1 MKKTKVLLKEKIKRR
16 SHDFFNSSNSEII
29 KSHKRVLEVE
39 KKENNKIS
47 FNEYKKHNQNIGE
60 KLKDL
65 IDIFYYST
73 RFREPNRSSKNIL
86 ESIIYET
93 LEKSREIVLESNRVK
108 LESYTETLLEY
119 LLEAKKFKVIYENPR
134 NEMEELINKTVLDL
148 QEKKEINTINR
159 THYMNLEEFLEEK
172 EIKNRDIMMIHLS
185 NGNTLEETARLY
197 GVTRERVRQILK
209 GIYIKIRMCGGV
221 KEEKYIHLMQY
232 DFTAEIFSKIFNKKE
247 YVYNYLKYINDHENK
262 TRATKSKRNLVE
274 LLEEGILSESQEEV
288 LKEILSNEYIFFDE
302 NKILKKE
309 IGEIL
314 DYLIAQI
321 GEQFTIEEFLNKY
334 TKFINNYGII
344 LNTSIK
350 NIRNL
355 EGLLLRRKNIIS
367 SFGKKYRYYEYSEET
382 VDFFYEELD
391 FDSYNNLVIST
402 LKIFEDNK
410 TLMEL
415 TDIKNEYELHNFLKK
430 TNRIDNIK
438 YNKMPMIEIGE
449 SNYFNQIKLLMIQ
462 YSGISKYE
470 FSKIVESEYG
480 IRQETFLGS
489 MQEEIK
495 KYIVDDKIKIVGKK
509 LSEENIIKI
518 KSSLTENFYNKDEIV
533 KYLKVLGIDYE
544 ELLFHENIAALGFTV
559 TNSYIFTKKINNIS
573 DYLEDILLEN
583 NFCNLSSV
591 KKKVPRGSGFEAVFY
606 KLRQRYKLLKINE
619 NKYLKIEYLN
629 QFGVTEETIIDFL
642 KKISKTDIKYYNTF
656 LLKNKNFNHEI
667 FNLGYDDYFYDE
679 IIKVSKKKEYILL
692 NNNNVI
698 FVNEIEKGVDYFKEF
713 VKEKLEGKAFINIYD
728 LIEKF
733 EKKFGF
739 KDLKEA
745 KIIEKIRKSGFY
757 YTGITGNI
765 YKDIYEYKE
774 RIMKLQGD
782 E

>member
-1 MKKTKVLLKEKIKRR
+1 MKKRKVLLKEKIKRR
-16 SHDFFNSSNSEII
+16 RNDFFNSSNLEII

-73 RFREPNRSSKNIL
+73 RFREPNKSSENIL

-93 LEKSREIVLESNRVK
+93 LEKSREIVLESNRGK

-148 QEKKEINTINR
+148 QEKKEVNTINR
-159 THYMNLEEFLEEK
+159 THYMNLEDFLEEK
-172 EIKNRDIMMIHLS
+172 QIKNRDIMMIHLS

-209 GIYIKIRMCGGV
+209 KIYNKIENFGGV
-221 KEEKYIHLMQY
+221 REEKYIHLMQY
-232 DFTAEIFSKIFNKKE
+232 DFTEEKFSKIFNEKK
-247 YVYNYLKYINDHENK
+247 YVYHYLKYLSNSNK
-262 TRATKSKRNLVE
+262 SVDTKSKKKLVE
-274 LLEEGILSESQEEV
+274 LLDEGILSENQEEE
-288 LKEILSNEYIFFDE
+288 LKEILSKEYIFLDE
-302 NKILKKE
+302 NKSLKKE
-309 IGEIL
+309 TGEIL
-314 DYLIAQI
+314 DYLLTQNE
-321 GEQFTIEEFLNKY
+321 EQFTIEEFLNKY
-334 TKFINNYGII
+334 IKFLNNHDIT
-344 LNTSIK
+344 LNTNIE

-367 SFGKKYRYYEYSEET
+367 SFGKKHRYYKYSEDT
-382 VDFFYEELD
+382 IDFFYEELD
-391 FDSYNNLVIST
+391 FDGYNNLIIST

-430 TNRIDNIK
+430 TNRRDNIK

-449 SNYFNQIKLLMIQ
+449 SDYLNQIKLLMSQ
-462 YSGISKYE
+462 YSGVSRHE
-470 FSKIVESEYG
+470 FSEIVESEYG

-495 KYIVDDKIKIVGKK
+495 KYIVDDKIKFIGKK
-509 LSEENIIKI
+509 IPEEVIMKI
-518 KSSLTENFYNKDEIV
+518 KSNLTENFYSKDEIV
-533 KYLKVLGIDYE
+533 KYLKEIEIDYE
-544 ELLFHENIAALGFTV
+544 ELIFHENIASLGFTV
-559 TNSYIFTKKINNIS
+559 TNNYIFTKKIDNMS
-573 DYLEDILLEN
+573 EYLEEILLKKD
-583 NFCNLSSV
+583 FCTLNSV

-606 KLRQRYKLLKINE
+606 KLRQGYKLLKINE

-642 KKISKTDIKYYNTF
+642 QKISETDIKYYNTF
-656 LLKNKNFNHEI
+656 SLKNKNFNHEI
-667 FNLGYDDYFYDE
+667 FNLEYDDYFYDE

-713 VKEKLEGKAFINIYD
+713 VKEKLERKAFINIYD
-728 LIEKF
+728 LIGNFEEKF
-733 EKKFGF
+733 GL

-757 YTGITGNI
+757 YTNITGNI
-765 YKDIYEYKE
+765 YKNIYEYKE
-774 RIMKLQGD
+774 RIMKL
-782 E
+782 

>member
-1 MKKTKVLLKEKIKRR
+1 MKKRKVLLKEKIKRR
-16 SHDFFNSSNSEII
+16 RNDFFNSSNLEII

-73 RFREPNRSSKNIL
+73 RFREPNKSSENIL

-93 LEKSREIVLESNRVK
+93 LEKSREIVLESNRGK

-148 QEKKEINTINR
+148 QEKKEVNTINR
-159 THYMNLEEFLEEK
+159 THYMNLEDFLEEK
-172 EIKNRDIMMIHLS
+172 QIKNRDIMMIHLS

-209 GIYIKIRMCGGV
+209 KIYNKIENFGGV
-221 KEEKYIHLMQY
+221 REEKYIHLMQY
-232 DFTAEIFSKIFNKKE
+232 DFTEEKFSKIFNEKK
-247 YVYNYLKYINDHENK
+247 YVYYYLKYLSNSNK
-262 TRATKSKRNLVE
+262 SVDTKSKKKLVE
-274 LLEEGILSESQEEV
+274 LLDEGILSENQEEA
-288 LKEILSNEYIFFDE
+288 LKEILSKEYIFLDE
-302 NKILKKE
+302 NKSLKKE
-309 IGEIL
+309 TGEIL
-314 DYLIAQI
+314 DYLLTQNE
-321 GEQFTIEEFLNKY
+321 EQFTIEEFLNKY
-334 TKFINNYGII
+334 IKFLNNHDIT
-344 LNTSIK
+344 LNTNIE

-367 SFGKKYRYYEYSEET
+367 SFGKKHRYYKYSEDT
-382 VDFFYEELD
+382 IDFFYEELD
-391 FDSYNNLVIST
+391 FDGYNNLIIST

-430 TNRIDNIK
+430 TNRRDNIK

-449 SNYFNQIKLLMIQ
+449 SDYLNQIKLLMSQ
-462 YSGISKYE
+462 YSGVSRHE
-470 FSKIVESEYG
+470 FSEIVESEYG

-495 KYIVDDKIKIVGKK
+495 KYIVDDKIKFIGKK
-509 LSEENIIKI
+509 IPEEVIMKI
-518 KSSLTENFYNKDEIV
+518 KSNLTENFYSKDEIV
-533 KYLKVLGIDYE
+533 KYLKEIEIDYE
-544 ELLFHENIAALGFTV
+544 ELIFHENIASLGFTV
-559 TNSYIFTKKINNIS
+559 TNNYIFTKKIDNMS
-573 DYLEDILLEN
+573 EYLEEILLKKD
-583 NFCNLSSV
+583 FCTLNSV

-606 KLRQRYKLLKINE
+606 KLRQGYKLLKINE

-642 KKISKTDIKYYNTF
+642 QKISETDIKYYNTF
-656 LLKNKNFNHEI
+656 SLKNKNFNHEI
-667 FNLGYDDYFYDE
+667 FNLEYDDYFYDE

-713 VKEKLEGKAFINIYD
+713 VKEKLERKAFINIYD
-728 LIEKF
+728 LIGNFEEKF
-733 EKKFGF
+733 GL

-757 YTGITGNI
+757 YTNITGNI
-765 YKDIYEYKE
+765 YKNIYEYKE
-774 RIMKLQGD
+774 RIMKL
-782 E
+782 

>member
-1 MKKTKVLLKEKIKRR
+1 MKKRKVLLKEKIKRR
-16 SHDFFNSSNSEII
+16 RNDFFNSSNLEII

-73 RFREPNRSSKNIL
+73 RFREPNKSSENIL

-93 LEKSREIVLESNRVK
+93 LEKSREIVLESNRGK

-148 QEKKEINTINR
+148 QEKKEVNTINR
-159 THYMNLEEFLEEK
+159 THYMNLEDFLEEK
-172 EIKNRDIMMIHLS
+172 QIKNRDIMMIHLS

-209 GIYIKIRMCGGV
+209 KIYNKIENFGGV
-221 KEEKYIHLMQY
+221 REEKYIHLMQY
-232 DFTAEIFSKIFNKKE
+232 DFTEEKFSKIFNEKK
-247 YVYNYLKYINDHENK
+247 YVYHYLKYLSNSNK
-262 TRATKSKRNLVE
+262 SVDTKSKKKLVE
-274 LLEEGILSESQEEV
+274 LLDEGILSENQEEA
-288 LKEILSNEYIFFDE
+288 LKEILSKEYIFLDE
-302 NKILKKE
+302 NKSLKKE
-309 IGEIL
+309 TGEIL
-314 DYLIAQI
+314 DYLLTQNE
-321 GEQFTIEEFLNKY
+321 EQFTIEEFLNKY
-334 TKFINNYGII
+334 IKFLNNHDIT
-344 LNTSIK
+344 LNTNIE

-367 SFGKKYRYYEYSEET
+367 SFGKKHRYYKYSEDT
-382 VDFFYEELD
+382 IDFFYEELD
-391 FDSYNNLVIST
+391 FDGYNNLIIST

-430 TNRIDNIK
+430 TNRRDNIK

-449 SNYFNQIKLLMIQ
+449 SDYLNQIKLLMSQ
-462 YSGISKYE
+462 YSGVSRHE
-470 FSKIVESEYG
+470 FSEIVESEYG

-495 KYIVDDKIKIVGKK
+495 KYIVDDKIKFIGKK
-509 LSEENIIKI
+509 IPEEVIMKI
-518 KSSLTENFYNKDEIV
+518 KSNLTENFYSKDEIV
-533 KYLKVLGIDYE
+533 KYLKEIEIDYE
-544 ELLFHENIAALGFTV
+544 ELIFHENIASLGFTV
-559 TNSYIFTKKINNIS
+559 TNNYIFTKKIDNMS
-573 DYLEDILLEN
+573 EYLEEILLKKD
-583 NFCNLSSV
+583 FCTLNSV

-606 KLRQRYKLLKINE
+606 KLRQGYKLLKINE

-642 KKISKTDIKYYNTF
+642 QKISETDIKYYNTF
-656 LLKNKNFNHEI
+656 SLKNKNFNHEI
-667 FNLGYDDYFYDE
+667 FNLEYDDYFYDE

-713 VKEKLEGKAFINIYD
+713 VKEKLERKAFINIYD
-728 LIEKF
+728 LIGNFEEKF
-733 EKKFGF
+733 GL

-757 YTGITGNI
+757 YTNITGNI
-765 YKDIYEYKE
+765 YKNIYEYKE
-774 RIMKLQGD
+774 RIMKL
-782 E
+782 

>member
-1 MKKTKVLLKEKIKRR
+1 MKKRKVLLKEKIKRR
-16 SHDFFNSSNSEII
+16 RNDFFNSSNLEII

-73 RFREPNRSSKNIL
+73 RFREPNKSSENIL

-93 LEKSREIVLESNRVK
+93 LEKSREIVLESNRGK

-148 QEKKEINTINR
+148 QEKKEVNTINR
-159 THYMNLEEFLEEK
+159 THYMNLEDFLEEK
-172 EIKNRDIMMIHLS
+172 QIKNRDIMMIHLS

-209 GIYIKIRMCGGV
+209 KICNKIENFGGV
-221 KEEKYIHLMQY
+221 REEKYIHLMQY
-232 DFTAEIFSKIFNKKE
+232 DFTEEKFSKIFNEKK
-247 YVYNYLKYINDHENK
+247 YVYHYLKYLSNSNK
-262 TRATKSKRNLVE
+262 SVDTKSKKKLVE
-274 LLEEGILSESQEEV
+274 LLDEGILSENQEEA
-288 LKEILSNEYIFFDE
+288 LKEILSKEYIFLDE
-302 NKILKKE
+302 NKSLKKE
-309 IGEIL
+309 TGEIL
-314 DYLIAQI
+314 DYLLTQNE
-321 GEQFTIEEFLNKY
+321 EQFTIEEFLNKY
-334 TKFINNYGII
+334 IKFLNNHDIT
-344 LNTSIK
+344 LNTNIE

-367 SFGKKYRYYEYSEET
+367 SFGKKHRYYKYSEDT
-382 VDFFYEELD
+382 IDFFYEELD
-391 FDSYNNLVIST
+391 FDGYNNLIIST

-430 TNRIDNIK
+430 TNRRDNIK

-449 SNYFNQIKLLMIQ
+449 SDYLNQIKLLMSQ
-462 YSGISKYE
+462 YSGVSRHE
-470 FSKIVESEYG
+470 FSEIVESEYG

-495 KYIVDDKIKIVGKK
+495 KYIVDDKIKFIGKK
-509 LSEENIIKI
+509 IPEEVIMKI
-518 KSSLTENFYNKDEIV
+518 KSNLTENFYSKDEIV
-533 KYLKVLGIDYE
+533 KYLKEIEIDYE
-544 ELLFHENIAALGFTV
+544 ELIFHENIASLGFTV
-559 TNSYIFTKKINNIS
+559 TNNYIFTKKIDNMS
-573 DYLEDILLEN
+573 EYLEEILLKKD
-583 NFCNLSSV
+583 FCTLNSV

-606 KLRQRYKLLKINE
+606 KLRQGYKLLKINE

-642 KKISKTDIKYYNTF
+642 QKISETDIKYYNTF
-656 LLKNKNFNHEI
+656 SLKNKNFNHEI
-667 FNLGYDDYFYDE
+667 FNLEYDDYFYDE

-713 VKEKLEGKAFINIYD
+713 VKEKLERKAFINIYD
-728 LIEKF
+728 LIGNFEEKF
-733 EKKFGF
+733 GL

-757 YTGITGNI
+757 YTNITGNI
-765 YKDIYEYKE
+765 YKNIYEYKE
-774 RIMKLQGD
+774 RIMKL
-782 E
+782 

>member
-1 MKKTKVLLKEKIKRR
+1 MKKRKVLLKEKIKRR
-16 SHDFFNSSNSEII
+16 RNDFFNSSNLEII

-73 RFREPNRSSKNIL
+73 RFREPNKSSENIL

-93 LEKSREIVLESNRVK
+93 LEKSREIVLESNRGK

-148 QEKKEINTINR
+148 QEKKEVNTINR
-159 THYMNLEEFLEEK
+159 THCMNLEDFLEEK
-172 EIKNRDIMMIHLS
+172 QIKNRDIMMIHLS

-209 GIYIKIRMCGGV
+209 RICNKIKLFGGV
-221 KEEKYIHLMQY
+221 REEKYIHLMQY
-232 DFTAEIFSKIFNKKE
+232 DFTEEKFSKIFNEKK
-247 YVYNYLKYINDHENK
+247 YVYYYLKYLSNSNK
-262 TRATKSKRNLVE
+262 SVDTKSKKKLVE
-274 LLEEGILSESQEEV
+274 LLDEGMLSENQEES
-288 LKEILSNEYIFFDE
+288 LKEILSKEYIFLDE
-302 NKILKKE
+302 NKSLKKE
-309 IGEIL
+309 TGEIL
-314 DYLIAQI
+314 DYLLTQNE
-321 GEQFTIEEFLNKY
+321 EQFTIEEFLNKY
-334 TKFINNYGII
+334 IKFLSDHDIT
-344 LNTSIK
+344 LNTNIE

-367 SFGKKYRYYEYSEET
+367 SFGKKHRYYEYSEDT
-382 VDFFYEELD
+382 IDFFYEELD
-391 FDSYNNLVIST
+391 FDGYNNLIIST

-430 TNRIDNIK
+430 TNRRDNIK

-449 SNYFNQIKLLMIQ
+449 SDYLNQIKLLMSQ
-462 YSGISKYE
+462 YSGVSRHE
-470 FSKIVESEYG
+470 FSEIVESEYG
-480 IRQETFLGS
+480 IKQETFLGS

-495 KYIVDDKIKIVGKK
+495 KYIVDDKIKFIGKK
-509 LSEENIIKI
+509 IPEEVIMKI
-518 KSSLTENFYNKDEIV
+518 KSNLTENFYSKDEII
-533 KYLKVLGIDYE
+533 KYLKEIEIDYE
-544 ELLFHENIAALGFTV
+544 ELIFYENIASLGFTV
-559 TNSYIFTKKINNIS
+559 TNNYIFTKKIDNMS
-573 DYLEDILLEN
+573 EYLEEILLEKD
-583 NFCNLSSV
+583 FCTLNSV
-591 KKKVPRGSGFEAVFY
+591 KKKVPRGSGFETVFY
-606 KLRQRYKLLKINE
+606 KLRQGYKLLKINE

-642 KKISKTDIKYYNTF
+642 QKISETDIKYYNTF
-656 LLKNKNFNHEI
+656 SLKNKNFNHEI

-713 VKEKLEGKAFINIYD
+713 VKEKLERKAFINIYD
-728 LIEKF
+728 LIENF
-733 EKKFGF
+733 EEKFGL
-739 KDLKEA
+739 KDLKET

-757 YTGITGNI
+757 YTNITGNI

>member
-47 FNEYKKHNQNIGE
+47 FNEYKKHDQNIGE

-148 QEKKEINTINR
+148 QEKKEFNTINR
-159 THYMNLEEFLEEK
+159 THYMNLEDFLEEK
-172 EIKNRDIMMIHLS
+172 QIKNRDIMMIHLS
-185 NGNTLEETARLY
+185 NGNTLEETARLH
-197 GVTRERVRQILK
+197 GITRERVRQILK
-209 GIYIKIRMCGGV
+209 KICNKIELFGGV
-221 KEEKYIHLMQY
+221 REEKYIYLMQY
-232 DFTAEIFSKIFNKKE
+232 DFTEEKFSKIFNEKK
-247 YVYNYLKYINDHENK
+247 YVYYYLKYLSNSNK
-262 TRATKSKRNLVE
+262 SVDTKSKKKLVE
-274 LLEEGILSESQEEV
+274 LLDEGILSENQEEA
-288 LKEILSNEYIFFDE
+288 LKEILSKEYIFLDE
-302 NKILKKE
+302 NKSLKKE
-309 IGEIL
+309 TGEIL
-314 DYLIAQI
+314 DYLLTQNE
-321 GEQFTIEEFLNKY
+321 EQFTIEEFLNKY
-334 TKFINNYGII
+334 IKFLNNHDIT
-344 LNTSIK
+344 LNTNIE

-367 SFGKKYRYYEYSEET
+367 SFGKKHRYYKYSEDT
-382 VDFFYEELD
+382 IDFFYEELD
-391 FDSYNNLVIST
+391 FDGYNNLIIST

-415 TDIKNEYELHNFLKK
+415 TDLKNEYELHNFLKK
-430 TNRIDNIK
+430 TNRRDNIK

-449 SNYFNQIKLLMIQ
+449 SDYLNQIKLLMSQ
-462 YSGISKYE
+462 YSGVSRHE
-470 FSKIVESEYG
+470 FSEIVESEYG

-495 KYIVDDKIKIVGKK
+495 KYIVDDKIKFIGKK
-509 LSEENIIKI
+509 IPEDIIMKI
-518 KSSLTENFYNKDEIV
+518 KSNLTENFYSKDEVI
-533 KYLKVLGIDYE
+533 KYLKKIEIDYE
-544 ELLFHENIAALGFTV
+544 ELIFYENIASLGFTV
-559 TNSYIFTKKINNIS
+559 TNNYIFTKKIDNMS
-573 DYLEDILLEN
+573 EYLEEILLEKD
-583 NFCNLSSV
+583 FCTLNSV

-606 KLRQRYKLLKINE
+606 KLRQGYKLLKINK

-642 KKISKTDIKYYNTF
+642 QKISETDIKYYNTF
-656 LLKNKNFNHEI
+656 SLKNKNFNHEI
-667 FNLGYDDYFYDE
+667 FNLGYDDDFYDE

-713 VKEKLEGKAFINIYD
+713 VKEKLERKAFINIYD
-728 LIEKF
+728 LIENF
-733 EKKFGF
+733 EEKFGL
-739 KDLKEA
+739 KDLKET

-757 YTGITGNI
+757 YTNITGNI